1 MVFDLPAW
9 QQWLGLSEAEVRQRL
24 ATEGGEVDPDRRYE
38 GLEHVTHYY
47 NPSVSPARVYVS
59 DGRVQMVY
67 VPSGAAVAETTPSEI
82 DAQIG
87 GRGHRLRSRTGKTAN
102 QYVQAERGVAYSE
115 DEGRVQ
121 FVEIFPPRS
130 LEAYLKDI
138 YRDPGPFTR

>member
-1 MVFDLPAW
+1 
-9 QQWLGLSEAEVRQRL
+9 
-24 ATEGGEVDPDRRYE
+24 VDPDRRYE